1 MAKIFRLQ
9 DNVPDVY
16 VRKSRDF
23 QLLCNL
29 FDILNGGIKFDIDN
43 MTDILDVRSCNDSL
57 LPHLQTKL
65 GFFTNKS
72 LSSSELRT
80 VLSSFKE
87 IVKNKGSSIGIR
99 EAIEV
104 YLKVIN
110 ASKNSRVL
118 VINKEYQGTE
128 YDNISRLSNTY
139 IVEVALEGQLV
150 DVSLLDEILKYVL
163 PAGYRLKYSFYES
176 QEYATDIVASSDS
189 TDDIKIIFV
198 NQHENATIQ
207 PRTKQ
212 GTPNISDIS
221 NISTTRGV
229 DTSYII
235 PQKETNDN
243 E

>member
-1 MAKIFRLQ
+1 MILVAKIFRLQ

-29 FDILNGGIKFDIDN
+29 FDILNGAIKFDIDS

-57 LPHLQTKL
+57 LPYLQTKL
-65 GFFTNKS
+65 GFFTNKL
-72 LSSSELRT
+72 LSSSEIRT

-128 YDNISRLSNTY
+128 YDDISRLSNTY
-139 IVEVALEGQLV
+139 VVEVALEGQLV

-163 PAGYRLKYSFYES
+163 PAGYKLKYSFYES
-176 QEYATDIVASSDS
+176 QERVTDVVEEDVINIVIVQQHQNAS
-189 TDDIKIIFV
+189 V
-198 NQHENATIQ
+198 Q
-207 PRTKQ
+207 PRTNEQ
-212 GTPNISDIS
+212 GAPNIPDIS

-235 PQKETNDN
+235 PQKEN